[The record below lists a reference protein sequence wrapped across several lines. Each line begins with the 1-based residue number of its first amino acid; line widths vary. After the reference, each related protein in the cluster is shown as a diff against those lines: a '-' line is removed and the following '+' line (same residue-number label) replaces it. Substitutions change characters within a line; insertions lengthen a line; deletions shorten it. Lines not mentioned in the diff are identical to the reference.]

1 MAPNVAIIRNRKT
14 RESKERNAAQ
24 ALEQISEAEA
34 STRELSCGERME
46 RYLVGREIGR
56 GSYGVVYKV
65 TSRVDGQTY
74 VLKKLQ
80 TASVPAKEREAQLQ
94 EAIYSP
100 WRYII
105 FHFSP

>member
-1 MAPNVAIIRNRKT
+1 MRRRWRMVACQLYKRSSRRT
-14 RESKERNAAQ
+14 F
-24 ALEQISEAEA
+24 QIFTGMIYFSFFGKI
-34 STRELSCGERME
+34 SQCFCSGME

-94 EAIYSP
+94 EVCLLLLCM
-100 WRYII
+100 
-105 FHFSP
+105 